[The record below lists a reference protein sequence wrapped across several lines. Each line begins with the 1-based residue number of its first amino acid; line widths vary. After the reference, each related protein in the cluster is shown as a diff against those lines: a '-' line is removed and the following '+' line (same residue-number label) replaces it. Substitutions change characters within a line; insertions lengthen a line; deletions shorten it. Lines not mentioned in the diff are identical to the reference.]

1 MHAPRRLRTPALAAL
16 AVATTLALGGCS
28 AFSDDAG
35 GSDGDQVSIAAGF
48 YPLQYVAERVGGDR
62 VDVEPVSSPNAD
74 PHNAE
79 LTVRETASLAS
90 ADLVVLLDGFQPAVD
105 DATEQNAGGEVLD
118 AASVVDLLPTEG
130 DHDHGDDE
138 HGDDEHGDHEH
149 GHDGDHGEAES
160 HDGHDHG
167 EDDPHFWQ
175 DPLRM
180 AELGDAVADSLS
192 EIDPDHADEYADNA
206 ARLRAD
212 LEELDEELTAG
223 LASCERDT
231 VVVSHDA
238 FGYLEDRYGLHF
250 EPVAGLSPDAEP
262 TPADLQDLQE
272 LIREE
277 GVTTVFSERLASR
290 EFTASLASDLG
301 LETAVL
307 DPLEGLSDE
316 TADEDYL
323 SLMRANLAALQEANA
338 CR

>member
-1 MHAPRRLRTPALAAL
+1 MSVASRRLRTPALAVLAL
-16 AVATTLALGGCS
+16 ATTVTIGGCS
-28 AFSDDAG
+28 ALSDDAG
-35 GSDGDQVSIAAGF
+35 GGSDGDRISVAAGF

-62 VDVEPVSSPNAD
+62 VEVEPVSSPNAD

-79 LTVRETASLAS
+79 LTVRETASLAA

-118 AASVVDLLPTEG
+118 AAEVVDLLPAEEG
-130 DHDHGDDE
+130 DHDHDHSDDHGAEHADE
-138 HGDDEHGDHEH
+138 HGDDH
-149 GHDGDHGEAES
+149 A
-160 HDGHDHG
+160 GHDHG
-167 EDDPHFWQ
+167 DDDPHFWQ

-180 AELGDAVADSLS
+180 AELGDAVAESLS
-192 EIDPDHADEYADNA
+192 EIDPDHAEEYAANA
-206 ARLRAD
+206 DRLRAD
-212 LEELDEELTAG
+212 LEQLDEEFRTG
-223 LASCERDT
+223 LARCERDT

-250 EPVAGLSPDAEP
+250 DPVAGLSPDAEP
-262 TPADLQDLQE
+262 TPSDLSDLQE

-290 EFTASLASDLG
+290 QFTAALADDLD

-323 SLMRANLAALQEANA
+323 SLMRANLTALQEANS

>member
-1 MHAPRRLRTPALAAL
+1 MHSPSHRLRTPALAAL
-16 AVATTLALGGCS
+16 ALATTLALGGCS
-28 AFSDDAG
+28 ALSNEAGG
-35 GSDGDQVSIAAGF
+35 GSDGDKVSVAAGF

-62 VDVEPVSSPNAD
+62 VDVDPVSSPNAD

-79 LTVRETASLAS
+79 LTVRETASLTA
-90 ADLVVLLDGFQPAVD
+90 ADLVVLLGGFQPAVD

-118 AASVVDLLPTEG
+118 AASAVDLLPVE
-130 DHDHGDDE
+130 
-138 HGDDEHGDHEH
+138 GDHEH
-149 GHDGDHGEAES
+149 E
-160 HDGHDHG
+160 HDGHDHGGDEHG

-180 AELGDAVADSLS
+180 AALGDAVADSLS

-206 ARLRAD
+206 AQLRAD
-212 LEELDEELTAG
+212 LEELDEEFRTG
-223 LASCERDT
+223 LATCERDT

-250 EPVAGLSPDAEP
+250 DPVAGLSPDAEP
-262 TPADLQDLQE
+262 TPSDLQDLQE

-290 EFTASLASDLG
+290 QFTAPLAADLG